1 MPHPPERLPVILLT
15 GFLGAGKTT
24 LLLRWLAES
33 PATGK
38 RLGVVMN
45 EFGAENV
52 DSQLIGRPGLPLS
65 QVSGGCVCCAPDNEL
80 GNAVTRLVKDGA
92 CDYLVVETS
101 GLADPDNVIDV
112 LTDHDL
118 LPQVR
123 LQAVVTVVDA
133 PWYAK
138 PGSGEGERVLARKQ
152 IQFAHVLCLSK
163 CDRLG
168 ADDIALVEAEMHRLN
183 PRARIVKL
191 PFGLP
196 ELGQI
201 LAGPAAEAEL
211 RVVAD
216 AEAEEGPHLHDSY
229 QSVTWRFPVPVERS
243 KFEAFLSGL
252 DPRQVVRAK
261 GFVRF
266 VRQPEK
272 LFIFQSVFGHHFIE
286 EFPARPHPEAVAV
299 LIGPHLDA
307 AKVQA
312 QLRALV
318 FSAQPAGLK
327 LG

>member
-1 MPHPPERLPVILLT
+1 
-15 GFLGAGKTT
+15 
-24 LLLRWLAES
+24 
-33 PATGK
+33 
-38 RLGVVMN
+38 
-45 EFGAENV
+45 
-52 DSQLIGRPGLPLS
+52 
-65 QVSGGCVCCAPDNEL
+65 
-80 GNAVTRLVKDGA
+80 
-92 CDYLVVETS
+92 
-101 GLADPDNVIDV
+101 
-112 LTDHDL
+112 
-118 LPQVR
+118 
-123 LQAVVTVVDA
+123 
-133 PWYAK
+133 
-138 PGSGEGERVLARKQ
+138 
-152 IQFAHVLCLSK
+152 
-163 CDRLG
+163 
-168 ADDIALVEAEMHRLN
+168 
-183 PRARIVKL
+183 ARIVKL

-196 ELGQI
+196 ELGEI

-211 RVVAD
+211 RVTAETD
-216 AEAEEGPHLHDSY
+216 AEQEPHLHHAY

-307 AKVQA
+307 AKVHA

-318 FSAQPAGLK
+318 FAAQPAGLK